1 MGVFIGMAIGAV
13 VGAATS
19 YAKGKIAYEHAQ
31 KNAKTYVRNGQLVI
45 EKRLLTVKDTASH
58 QKVSFLSSG
67 LLLEGTPR
75 AVINSTLVTGKKDIL
90 QQVSNINNRASNY
103 IKSVRHSAISGIWQG
118 TLSGAIAG
126 ALTAGAMG
134 AVGGAAG
141 GAAGSAASS
150 VGSAMAEGATS
161 AAVAGTAAEG
171 IATIG
176 MEGLASALTP
186 ATTLSLTQM
195 GEIALMTAASSLQ
208 AGSFDSG
215 FNSGGFNNGGL

>member
-1 MGVFIGMAIGAV
+1 MGVVTGMLIGAAI
-13 VGAATS
+13 GAATS

-31 KNAKTYVRNGQLVI
+31 KNAKAFVHNGQLVI
-45 EKRLLTVKDTASH
+45 EKRFLTVKDAASH

-103 IKSVRHSAISGIWQG
+103 IKSARHSAISGIWQG
-118 TLSGAIAG
+118 TLSGAVAG
-126 ALTAGAMG
+126 ALTAGTMS
-134 AVGGAAG
+134 AAG
-141 GAAGSAASS
+141 GAASGAASS
-150 VGSAMAEGATS
+150 VGTTMAEGATT
-161 AAVAGTAAEG
+161 AAMAGTAAEG

-176 MEGLASALTP
+176 MEGIASAIAP

-195 GEIALMTAASSLQ
+195 SEIALMTAASSLK
-208 AGSFDSG
+208 ASSFGGS